1 MYCVERM
8 LPKIGFIIRKNWSV
22 LIFGIHF
29 WDDARPASVFTR
41 FSANPRPYCL

>member
-8 LPKIGFIIRKNWSV
+8 LLKIGFIIRKNWSV

-29 WDDARPASVFTR
+29 
-41 FSANPRPYCL
+41 